1 MPCCGQG
8 RATAAT
14 GGTVAKP
21 AAGPRPAPSLAL
33 YEYTGTT
40 GMTVRGPHTGIT
52 YRFGHPGAK
61 VAIDP
66 RDVAS
71 MAGLPN
77 LRRAPQ
83 T

>member
-8 RATAAT
+8 RAAAS
-14 GGTVAKP
+14 GSGALAKP
-21 AAGPRPAPSLAL
+21 AERPRPAQSLVL
-33 YEYTGTT
+33 YEYTGAT
-40 GMTVRGPHTGIT
+40 GMTVRGPRSGVS

-71 MAGLPN
+71 MVGVPN
-77 LRRAPQ
+77 LRRV
-83 T
+83 

>member
-8 RATAAT
+8 RAAAAT
-14 GGTVAKP
+14 SGALAKP
-21 AAGPRPAPSLAL
+21 PERPWPSQSLVL
-33 YEYTGTT
+33 YEYTGAT
-40 GMTVRGPHTGIT
+40 GMTVRGPRSGVT

-77 LRRAPQ
+77 LRRV
-83 T
+83 